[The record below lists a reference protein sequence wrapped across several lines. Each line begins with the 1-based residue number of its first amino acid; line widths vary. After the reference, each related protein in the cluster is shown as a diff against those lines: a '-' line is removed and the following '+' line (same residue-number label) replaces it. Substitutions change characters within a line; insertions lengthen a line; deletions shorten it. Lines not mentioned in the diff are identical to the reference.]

1 MKHIWTLPHPQMAT
15 ISLRFDVH
23 YPKAFLW
30 LLIEGKSSGP
40 GCCYC
45 LCSDSSVNT
54 FWLSRTNSIQLCAP
68 VSSSLFTLHFILNVF
83 ISPVD
88 PSQTVWGY
96 FVVAF
101 FFKLALRLCRRS
113 RIILIIWISWE
124 TNFYQLAFSL
134 WHVEETG
141 MLTLIRI
148 ISEAE
153 EMFEQRQY
161 SQTNKLKIYLRTEEL
176 VLRIKRLSHKHV
188 SILESWKSKLGVA
201 SDYNP
206 STPEVDTGISW
217 ESWLARLPKIF

>member
-1 MKHIWTLPHPQMAT
+1 MCTIQRLFSDCWLREIFWTWLLLLSMQWQFSKHILTEPDKLYSTLCT
-15 ISLRFDVH
+15 CL
-23 YPKAFLW
+23 FL
-30 LLIEGKSSGP
+30 S
-40 GCCYC
+40 
-45 LCSDSSVNT
+45 
-54 FWLSRTNSIQLCAP
+54 
-68 VSSSLFTLHFILNVF
+68 LHFTFHFECLHFSCWPFTDCVRLF
-83 ISPVD
+83 CCC
-88 PSQTVWGY
+88 
-96 FVVAF
+96 FCF

-124 TNFYQLAFSL
+124 TNFYQLAFTL